1 MTKGDA
7 HMIDSGFIRFGAVS
21 ALVGVLLLASSPG
34 VHASSAGV
42 VKASPRVVAQMV
54 KDMGSTQPAKCQGS
68 DLARSDRSWG
78 AFSLANPLPAG
89 CSAYD
94 GFSIVRKVRGTWA
107 ALPIGGTSVSCSG
120 FRKSL
125 KKAGARDSVYRDFKA
140 AGYCQRN

>member
-54 KDMGSTQPAKCQGS
+54 KDMGSTQPAKCQFGS
-68 DLARSDRSWG
+68 R
-78 AFSLANPLPAG
+78 AFRPLMGRVLTCEPAASRMLG
-89 CSAYD
+89 
-94 GFSIVRKVRGTWA
+94 V
-107 ALPIGGTSVSCSG
+107 
-120 FRKSL
+120 
-125 KKAGARDSVYRDFKA
+125 
-140 AGYCQRN
+140 